1 MVIFYSFPAK
11 HIRLFEVDDSSID
24 RFTYGDA
31 PLFARFQ
38 VNEPYFFIS
47 SLLHHNLL
55 LTDHIHGNL
64 PNVFT
69 FESLSK

>member
-1 MVIFYSFPAK
+1 MVVFDSFPAK
-11 HIRLFEVDDSSID
+11 HIGLFEIYDSSID

-31 PLFARFQ
+31 PFFVRFK
-38 VNEPYFFIS
+38 VDEPYFFIS

-55 LTDHIHGNL
+55 LTNHIHGNL